1 MILLLLMAFISWIS
15 ALEIYRFRKNIVLK
29 RLSLILGV
37 GIQLALLGYFKYAG
51 FLLENIQKIT
61 GFPEVIPEIVLPI
74 GISFYT
80 FQLIS
85 YVIDVYWEDVRPQKR
100 YWLVLLYCSLFHQ
113 CIAGPIVRYKDVAR
127 EIEHRKP
134 KIPEIG
140 RGINRFTIGL
150 VKRLYWRI
158 PVLKLQI

>member
-1 MILLLLMAFISWIS
+1 MA
-15 ALEIYRFRKNIVLK
+15 
-29 RLSLILGV
+29 V
-37 GIQLALLGYFKYAG
+37 GLQLALLGYFKYAG
-51 FLLENIQKIT
+51 FILENVKRIT
-61 GFPEVIPEIVLPI
+61 GVPEVIPEIVLPI

-85 YVIDVYWEDVRPQKR
+85 YVVDVYREEVAPQKK

-127 EIEHRKP
+127 EIEHRRP

-140 RGINRFTIGL
+140 RGVNRFTIGL
-150 VKRLYWRI
+150 VKKRYLQI
-158 PVLKLQI
+158 PVRRLRIHYFRRRSYLLILCRPWDCGLAL

>member
-1 MILLLLMAFISWIS
+1 M
-15 ALEIYRFRKNIVLK
+15 
-29 RLSLILGV
+29 LGV
-37 GIQLALLGYFKYAG
+37 GLQLALLGYFKYAG
-51 FLLENIQKIT
+51 FILENVKRIT
-61 GFPEVIPEIVLPI
+61 GVPEVIPEIVLPI

-85 YVIDVYWEDVRPQKR
+85 YVVDVYREEVAPQKK

-127 EIEHRKP
+127 EIEHRRP

-140 RGINRFTIGL
+140 RGINRFNHRACQKSGICKFLCSDCGYITSGGGHTF
-150 VKRLYWRI
+150 
-158 PVLKLQI
+158 